1 MHPTFP
7 GRGYAGLTALAA
19 FALASCG
26 GSDDTGRDGTQGS
39 GSSAGVGG
47 ISVAPPVGAAGVGA
61 GGGGAGG
68 AGSVPTATGGSGSGT
83 AGAGGAGGVGPIA
96 GAAGSAGPSGP
107 PPASCGDAARAYT
120 VVRASLDASFT
131 PDAEDTSWG
140 GSAPRAPVAV
150 DAATSEV
157 YVGFTRSGATRSV
170 VLAKAGGT
178 PADAIA
184 IEGAAIGGIAATSD
198 GLAALLFDPNTD
210 TDARTWVSVARF
222 SADGSERFT
231 TDLFRSPNLEDEGTK
246 GAPTTARFAYVPGS
260 DELVAYFGHT
270 QRYDDG
276 VRHQGGYLATID
288 ASGEQSLIEGW
299 FGSHNLD
306 QRMLVD
312 GANVAVLGLGDAF
325 PKGIFFSFIDDAR
338 TNVIYRLASDGV
350 GSTNGKLGGMV
361 AFADAIVVPFVTNR
375 DIAQDLDAGPWPDTD
390 EAISMQIRDAAAAG
404 KDLGLLAAP
413 KADLPDGDL
422 PPTWLE
428 AGVAEGARMTSLKS
442 AQYGTGELLFLA
454 WAEST
459 GDRRNTTSR
468 YFTMVVDRM
477 GAVCQAKVELT
488 AENAFTPGDDI
499 VRRADGSL
507 VWANTQGGTANVVT
521 LTP

>member
-7 GRGYAGLTALAA
+7 GRWFTGFAALVVAG
-19 FALASCG
+19 CG
-26 GSDDTGRDGTQGS
+26 ASDDADRDGAQGS

-47 ISVAPPVGAAGVGA
+47 ISVAPPMGTA
-61 GGGGAGG
+61 GGGAGG
-68 AGSVPTATGGSGSGT
+68 AGGLGSVPTANAGAGGGV
-83 AGAGGAGGVGPIA
+83 AGAGGAGGAGPIA
-96 GAAGSAGPSGP
+96 GAAGSAGAAGP

-140 GSAPRAPVAV
+140 GSAPRVPVAV
-150 DAATSEV
+150 DAATSAV
-157 YVGFTRSGATRSV
+157 YVGFTQAGATRSV
-170 VLAKAGGT
+170 VLAAAGGA
-178 PADAIA
+178 PADAIT

-198 GLAALLFDPNTD
+198 GLAALLFDPNPD

-222 SADGSERFT
+222 GADGSERFA

-276 VRHQGGYLATID
+276 VRHQGGYLATIS
-288 ASGEQSLIEGW
+288 ASGVQMLLEGW

-312 GANVAVLGLGDAF
+312 GTNVAVLGLGDAF

-375 DIAQDLDAGPWPDTD
+375 EIAQDLDAGPWPDTD

-413 KADLPDGDL
+413 KTNLPDGDL

-428 AGVAEGARMTSLKS
+428 PGVAEGARMTSLKS

-454 WAEST
+454 WAETT
-459 GDRRNTTSR
+459 GDRRNSTSR
-468 YFTMVVDRM
+468 YFTMVVDRA
-477 GAVCQAKVELT
+477 GAVCQPKVELT

-507 VWANTQGGTANVVT
+507 VWANTQGGTVNVVT